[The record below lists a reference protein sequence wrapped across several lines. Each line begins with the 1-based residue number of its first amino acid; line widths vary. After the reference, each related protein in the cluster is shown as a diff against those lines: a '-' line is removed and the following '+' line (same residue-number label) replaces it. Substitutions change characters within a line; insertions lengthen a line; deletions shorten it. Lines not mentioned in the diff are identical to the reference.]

1 VVDRVS
7 FYAAN
12 PKGLAAREAAI
23 AERYRPT
30 GWSDVADTIRRVL
43 EETVQRPD

>member
-12 PKGLAAREAAI
+12 PSELAAREAAI
-23 AERYRPT
+23 AGRYRTT
-30 GWSDVADTIRRVL
+30 GWSDVADAIRRVL
-43 EETVQRPD
+43 EETVQRAD